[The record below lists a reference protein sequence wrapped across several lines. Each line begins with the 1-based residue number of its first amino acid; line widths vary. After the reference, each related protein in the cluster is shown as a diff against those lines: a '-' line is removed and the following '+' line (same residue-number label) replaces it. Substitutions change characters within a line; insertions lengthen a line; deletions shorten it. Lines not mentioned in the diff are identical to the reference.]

1 VSERRWGFKGKAT
14 EGYNNRKKKLLGLF
28 HNGGD
33 VSETC
38 EMKSGASSRF
48 DGVDSDHSSALPV
61 VPIPPTSL
69 TTVKT
74 VTGNRRWLAPSRASE
89 LRESEP
95 APTTAQ
101 SIQWISFKTQL
112 CGWMN
117 SS

>member
-1 VSERRWGFKGKAT
+1 MEAA
-14 EGYNNRKKKLLGLF
+14 EGYNNRKKKLLGQF

-38 EMKSGASSRF
+38 EMKLGSSSRL
-48 DGVDSDHSSALPV
+48 DGVDSDYSLALLV

-74 VTGNRRWLAPSRASE
+74 VTGNRRWLAPSSRAIE
-89 LRESEP
+89 LRQSEP
-95 APTTAQ
+95 APTTAP
-101 SIQWISFKTQL
+101 SIQWMPFTTQL

-117 SS
+117 SN